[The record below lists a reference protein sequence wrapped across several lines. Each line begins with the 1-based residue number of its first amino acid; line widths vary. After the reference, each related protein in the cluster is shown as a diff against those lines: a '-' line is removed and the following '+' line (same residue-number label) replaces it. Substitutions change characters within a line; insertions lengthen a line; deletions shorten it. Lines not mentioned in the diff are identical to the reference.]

1 VEIRLVI
8 SKFFNQASEIIE
20 ICKSKSRRLTTI
32 ESCTGGLLS
41 AVVTAVPGSSEVF
54 DCGFVTYSNEAKN
67 KLVKVPSKTIIKFG
81 AVSDEVAIAMAQ
93 GGLREARADIS
104 VSITGIAGP
113 GGGTQQKPVGL
124 VHFGIATNWSDA
136 RPNRIIFSGTRDE
149 IRYQSVEHAL
159 KMVYKEVVD
168 LP

>member
-1 VEIRLVI
+1 VEIKLVI

-20 ICKSKSRRLTTI
+20 LCKSKSKRLTTI

-41 AVVTAVPGSSEVF
+41 AVLTAVPGSSEIF

-93 GGLREARADIS
+93 GGLHEAGADIS
-104 VSITGIAGP
+104 VSITGVAGP
-113 GGGTQQKPVGL
+113 GGGTAQKPVGL

-136 RPNRIIFSGTRDE
+136 QPNRIIFSGTRDE

>member
-1 VEIRLVI
+1 MEINLVI
-8 SKFFNQASEIIE
+8 SNVSNQASEVIKL
-20 ICKSKSRRLTTI
+20 CKSKSKRLTTI

-41 AVVTAVPGSSEVF
+41 AVLTTVPGSSEVF

-67 KLVKVPSKTIIKFG
+67 KLVRVPSETIIKFG

-93 GGLREARADIS
+93 GGLRETGADIS
-104 VSITGIAGP
+104 VSITGVAGP

-124 VHFGIATNWSDA
+124 VHFGIATNWSDSQ
-136 RPNRIIFSGTRDE
+136 PNRIIFSGTRDE

>member
-1 VEIRLVI
+1 MEIELII
-8 SKFFNQASEIIE
+8 SNFLNQASELLE
-20 ICKSKSRRLTTI
+20 LCKSKSKRLTTI

-41 AVVTAVPGSSEVF
+41 AALTAVPGSSEVF

-67 KLVKVPSKTIIKFG
+67 KLVKVPSKTIMKFG

-93 GGLREARADIS
+93 GGLHKAGADIS
-104 VSITGIAGP
+104 VSITGVAGP

-136 RPNRIIFSGTRDE
+136 QPNRIIFSGTRDE